1 MAIKT
6 VETSGTTRNA
16 VPKPSP
22 EDEGRS
28 TEMEKLTD
36 GGDCSHNLS
45 QLQLVKDRR
54 FTSGIETDHED
65 AHLLLGKQAGK
76 KLGESEP
83 HLGAPFTI
91 LFCMWA
97 PRSELQKRPH
107 KSTKTHRQLTRQR
120 NNRSENGHTR
130 GFK

>member
-1 MAIKT
+1 VHQQVAIKT

-36 GGDCSHNLS
+36 GGDCSDNLS

-83 HLGAPFTI
+83 HLGTPFTI

-97 PRSELQKRPH
+97 PKSELQKRPH
-107 KSTKTHRQLTRQR
+107 NSTKKTQTTNQA
-120 NNRSENGHTR
+120 
-130 GFK
+130 KKQQI

>member
-6 VETSGTTRNA
+6 VETRGTTRNA

-45 QLQLVKDRR
+45 QLQLVKYRR

-65 AHLLLGKQAGK
+65 AHLLLSKQAGK

-83 HLGAPFTI
+83 HLGTPFT
-91 LFCMWA
+91 
-97 PRSELQKRPH
+97 RSSSVCGLSGPNFKRDH
-107 KSTKTHRQLTRQR
+107 TKALKHTH
-120 NNRSENGHTR
+120 N
-130 GFK
+130 

>member
-1 MAIKT
+1 
-6 VETSGTTRNA
+6 
-16 VPKPSP
+16 
-22 EDEGRS
+22 
-28 TEMEKLTD
+28 MEKLTD

-83 HLGAPFTI
+83 HLGTPFTI
-91 LFCMWA
+91 LSVCGLPGPNF
-97 PRSELQKRPH
+97 KRDH
-107 KSTKTHRQLTRQR
+107 TKALK
-120 NNRSENGHTR
+120 HTDN
-130 GFK
+130 